1 MPDTHDLHAIAA
13 SDGLE
18 VVATVMG
25 RTTRSA
31 RDVRAGT
38 TPLTV
43 DDLYSLRL
51 AYPSFDIEAT
61 VMRIGAKR
69 AAR

>member
-1 MPDTHDLHAIAA
+1 MLRDLHAIAA
-13 SDGLE
+13 ADGLE
-18 VVATVMG
+18 VVATAMN
-25 RTTRSA
+25 RTVRSA

-43 DDLYSLRL
+43 DDLYCLRL
-51 AYPSFDIEAT
+51 AYPDFDVEAT

-69 AAR
+69 AAK